1 MLTSHLHLVPRLGMS
16 GIVSLFPVVRP
27 WYGQDN
33 LNVCVCVC
41 VCVSVCVSVYDV
53 NFACPVALFLSLC
66 LQTHTLQGTHECC
79 KRCVAVNSPHLMS
92 DPSVGLSFMKRTEV
106 RNKREPHSLVF
117 G

>member
-1 MLTSHLHLVPRLGMS
+1 MLTSHLQLVPRFGMS
-16 GIVSLFPVVRP
+16 GIVPIFPVFRP

-33 LNVCVCVC
+33 LHEYVCVC

-79 KRCVAVNSPHLMS
+79 KRCVVVNSPHLIF
-92 DPSVGLSFMKRTEV
+92 DLSVGLSFMKRTEV
-106 RNKREPHSLVF
+106 RNKREPLGLVF